1 MPQYEFPRSLAL
13 AGFAL
18 TGASLCLLTARAQ
31 KQSVAPA
38 KAPRFSH
45 STEITNRFMPLS
57 SLHQD
62 IIEGKEDGH
71 AIRVERTRKATT
83 KTFIVWGQN
92 VAAMVVEDREYRDAK
107 LSEVTLDYF
116 AQDDAG
122 AIYYMGEDVNNYTKG
137 KVTGHE
143 GAWLS
148 GAGGILP
155 GVLVPAHPKIGDRFK
170 SENVP
175 HVTTE
180 ADEVVSL
187 SALAKT
193 PSGSYKNCL
202 KIKETTPEGEVEYKY
217 YAPKIGV
224 VIEAPK
230 NGDLRLKSH
239 R

>member
-1 MPQYEFPRSLAL
+1 MLENFAPRFLAF

-18 TGASLCLLTARAQ
+18 TGASLCLLTAKAQ
-31 KQSVAPA
+31 EQISAPENL
-38 KAPRFSH
+38 PQFSH
-45 STEITNRFMPLS
+45 STVITNPYLPLS

-62 IIEGKEDGH
+62 IIEGKEEGH
-71 AIRVERTRKATT
+71 AIRVERTKKAGT
-83 KTFIVWGQN
+83 KTFAVWGQN
-92 VAAMVVEDREYRDAK
+92 VAAMIVEDREYRDKK
-107 LSEVTLDYF
+107 LFEVTLDYF
-116 AQDDAG
+116 AQDDNG
-122 AIYYMGEDVNNYTKG
+122 VVYYMGEDVNNYRNG
-137 KVTGHE
+137 KVVGHE

-175 HVTTE
+175 PVTLE

-187 SALAKT
+187 TAAVKT
-193 PSGSYKNCL
+193 PAGSYKNCL

-217 YAPKIGV
+217 YAPKVGV
-224 VIEAPK
+224 VMEAPK